1 MYDKLKLQVTTVT
14 NAGKEPEKETNALP
28 MALAIVAAFSE
39 TSVETEGILSRY
51 LDGCRKLVKRPV
63 FKAYCRN
70 CGIDVG
76 LRQEIV
82 VMLTQDD
89 ETELIEN
96 TASILARNDLVPVIH
111 GNEAERSSSGH
122 SVVAGGRSNSCMTVH
137 ETWDKIKKTGK
148 FMSVRERKSLI
159 C

>member
-96 TASILARNDLVPVIH
+96 TASILARMED
-111 GNEAERSSSGH
+111 SQ
-122 SVVAGGRSNSCMTVH
+122 
-137 ETWDKIKKTGK
+137 KILALKYAFRVLSKRTLLDVSEYQDMELTRMK
-148 FMSVRERKSLI
+148 LA
-159 C
+159 

>member
-14 NAGKEPEKETNALP
+14 NSGKEPEKETNALP

-39 TSVETEGILSRY
+39 TSVKTEGILSLY

-96 TASILARNDLVPVIH
+96 TASILARMEDPQ
-111 GNEAERSSSGH
+111 
-122 SVVAGGRSNSCMTVH
+122 
-137 ETWDKIKKTGK
+137 KILALKYAFRVLSKRTLLDVSEYQDMELTRMK
-148 FMSVRERKSLI
+148 LA
-159 C
+159 

>member
-1 MYDKLKLQVTTVT
+1 MRKGGNFMYDKLKLQVTTVT

-96 TASILARNDLVPVIH
+96 TASILARMED
-111 GNEAERSSSGH
+111 SQ
-122 SVVAGGRSNSCMTVH
+122 
-137 ETWDKIKKTGK
+137 KILALKYAFRVLSKRTLLDVSEYQDMELTRMK
-148 FMSVRERKSLI
+148 LA
-159 C
+159 

>member
-1 MYDKLKLQVTTVT
+1 MYEKLKLQVTTVT

-96 TASILARNDLVPVIH
+96 TASILARMEDPQ
-111 GNEAERSSSGH
+111 
-122 SVVAGGRSNSCMTVH
+122 
-137 ETWDKIKKTGK
+137 KILALKYAFRVLSKRTLLDVSEYQDMELTRMK
-148 FMSVRERKSLI
+148 LS
-159 C
+159 

>member
-39 TSVETEGILSRY
+39 TSVKTEGILSRY

-96 TASILARNDLVPVIH
+96 TASILARMED
-111 GNEAERSSSGH
+111 SQ
-122 SVVAGGRSNSCMTVH
+122 
-137 ETWDKIKKTGK
+137 KILALKYAFRVLSKRTLLDVSEYQDMELTRMK
-148 FMSVRERKSLI
+148 LA
-159 C
+159 

>member
-1 MYDKLKLQVTTVT
+1 MRKGGNFMYDKLKLQVTTVT

-39 TSVETEGILSRY
+39 TSVKTEGILSLY

-96 TASILARNDLVPVIH
+96 TASILARMEDPQ
-111 GNEAERSSSGH
+111 
-122 SVVAGGRSNSCMTVH
+122 
-137 ETWDKIKKTGK
+137 KILALKYAFRVLSKRTLLDVSEYQDMELTRMK
-148 FMSVRERKSLI
+148 LA
-159 C
+159 

>member
-1 MYDKLKLQVTTVT
+1 MRKGGNFMYEKLKLQVTTVT

-96 TASILARNDLVPVIH
+96 TASILARMEDPQ
-111 GNEAERSSSGH
+111 
-122 SVVAGGRSNSCMTVH
+122 
-137 ETWDKIKKTGK
+137 KILALKYAFRVLSKRTLLDVSEYQDMELTRMK
-148 FMSVRERKSLI
+148 LA
-159 C
+159 

>member
-39 TSVETEGILSRY
+39 TSVETEGILSSY

-96 TASILARNDLVPVIH
+96 AASILARMEDPQKILALKYAFRVLSKRTLLDVSEYQDL
-111 GNEAERSSSGH
+111 ELTRMKLA
-122 SVVAGGRSNSCMTVH
+122 
-137 ETWDKIKKTGK
+137 
-148 FMSVRERKSLI
+148 
-159 C
+159 

>member
-96 TASILARNDLVPVIH
+96 AASILARMEDPQ
-111 GNEAERSSSGH
+111 
-122 SVVAGGRSNSCMTVH
+122 
-137 ETWDKIKKTGK
+137 KILALKYAFRVLSKRTLLDVSEYQDMELTRMK
-148 FMSVRERKSLI
+148 LAYAFHNNFI
-159 C
+159 

>member
-96 TASILARNDLVPVIH
+96 AASILARMEDPQ
-111 GNEAERSSSGH
+111 
-122 SVVAGGRSNSCMTVH
+122 
-137 ETWDKIKKTGK
+137 KILALKYAFRVLSKRTLLDVSEYQDMELTRMK
-148 FMSVRERKSLI
+148 LA
-159 C
+159 

>member
-39 TSVETEGILSRY
+39 TSVKTEGILSRY

-96 TASILARNDLVPVIH
+96 TASILARMEDPQ
-111 GNEAERSSSGH
+111 
-122 SVVAGGRSNSCMTVH
+122 
-137 ETWDKIKKTGK
+137 KILALKYAFRVLSKLTLLDVSEYQDMELTRMK
-148 FMSVRERKSLI
+148 LA
-159 C
+159 

>member
-1 MYDKLKLQVTTVT
+1 MRKGGNFMYDKLKLQVTTVT

-96 TASILARNDLVPVIH
+96 TASILARMEDPQ
-111 GNEAERSSSGH
+111 
-122 SVVAGGRSNSCMTVH
+122 
-137 ETWDKIKKTGK
+137 KILALKYAFRVLSKRTLLDVSEYQDMELTRMK
-148 FMSVRERKSLI
+148 LA
-159 C
+159 

>member
-82 VMLTQDD
+82 KYAFRVLSKRTLLDVSEYQDMELTRMK
-89 ETELIEN
+89 
-96 TASILARNDLVPVIH
+96 LA
-111 GNEAERSSSGH
+111 
-122 SVVAGGRSNSCMTVH
+122 
-137 ETWDKIKKTGK
+137 
-148 FMSVRERKSLI
+148 
-159 C
+159 

>member
-1 MYDKLKLQVTTVT
+1 MYDKLKLQVTTVI

-39 TSVETEGILSRY
+39 TSVKTEGILSLY

-96 TASILARNDLVPVIH
+96 TASILARMEDPQ
-111 GNEAERSSSGH
+111 
-122 SVVAGGRSNSCMTVH
+122 
-137 ETWDKIKKTGK
+137 KILALKYAFRVLSKRTLLDVSEYQDMELTRMK
-148 FMSVRERKSLI
+148 LA
-159 C
+159 

>member
-1 MYDKLKLQVTTVT
+1 MYEKLKLQVTTVT

-51 LDGCRKLVKRPV
+51 LDGRRKLVKRPV

-96 TASILARNDLVPVIH
+96 TASILARMEDPQ
-111 GNEAERSSSGH
+111 
-122 SVVAGGRSNSCMTVH
+122 
-137 ETWDKIKKTGK
+137 KILALKYAFRVLSKRTLLDVSEYQDMELTRMK
-148 FMSVRERKSLI
+148 LA
-159 C
+159 

>member
-1 MYDKLKLQVTTVT
+1 MYDKLKLHVTTVT

-96 TASILARNDLVPVIH
+96 AASILARMEDPQ
-111 GNEAERSSSGH
+111 
-122 SVVAGGRSNSCMTVH
+122 
-137 ETWDKIKKTGK
+137 KILALKYAFRVLSKRTLLDVSEYQDMELTRMK
-148 FMSVRERKSLI
+148 LA
-159 C
+159 

>member
-96 TASILARNDLVPVIH
+96 AASILARMEDPQ
-111 GNEAERSSSGH
+111 
-122 SVVAGGRSNSCMTVH
+122 
-137 ETWDKIKKTGK
+137 KILALKYAFRVLSKLTLLDVSEYQDMELTRMK
-148 FMSVRERKSLI
+148 LA
-159 C
+159 

>member
-1 MYDKLKLQVTTVT
+1 MRKGGNFMHEKLKLQVTTVT

-96 TASILARNDLVPVIH
+96 TASILARMEDPQ
-111 GNEAERSSSGH
+111 
-122 SVVAGGRSNSCMTVH
+122 
-137 ETWDKIKKTGK
+137 KILALKYAFRVLSKRTLLDVSEYQDMELTRMK
-148 FMSVRERKSLI
+148 LA
-159 C
+159 

>member
-39 TSVETEGILSRY
+39 TSVKTEGILSLY

-96 TASILARNDLVPVIH
+96 AASILARMEDPQ
-111 GNEAERSSSGH
+111 
-122 SVVAGGRSNSCMTVH
+122 
-137 ETWDKIKKTGK
+137 KILALKYAFRVLSKRTLLDVSEYQDMELTRMK
-148 FMSVRERKSLI
+148 LA
-159 C
+159 

>member
-1 MYDKLKLQVTTVT
+1 MRKGGNFMYDKLKLQVTTVT

-96 TASILARNDLVPVIH
+96 AASILARMEDPQKILALKYAFRVLSKRTLLDVSEYQDL
-111 GNEAERSSSGH
+111 ELTRMKLA
-122 SVVAGGRSNSCMTVH
+122 
-137 ETWDKIKKTGK
+137 
-148 FMSVRERKSLI
+148 
-159 C
+159 

>member
-1 MYDKLKLQVTTVT
+1 MRKGGNFMYDKLKLQVTTVT

-96 TASILARNDLVPVIH
+96 AASILARMEDPQ
-111 GNEAERSSSGH
+111 
-122 SVVAGGRSNSCMTVH
+122 
-137 ETWDKIKKTGK
+137 KILALKYAFRVLSKRTLLDVSEYQDMELTRMK
-148 FMSVRERKSLI
+148 LA
-159 C
+159 

>member
-89 ETELIEN
+89 ETELNEN
-96 TASILARNDLVPVIH
+96 AASILARMEDPQ
-111 GNEAERSSSGH
+111 
-122 SVVAGGRSNSCMTVH
+122 
-137 ETWDKIKKTGK
+137 KILALKYAFRVLSKRTLLDVSEYQDMELTRMK
-148 FMSVRERKSLI
+148 LA
-159 C
+159 

>member
-1 MYDKLKLQVTTVT
+1 MHEKLKLQVTTVT

-89 ETELIEN
+89 ETALIEN
-96 TASILARNDLVPVIH
+96 TASILARMEDPQ
-111 GNEAERSSSGH
+111 
-122 SVVAGGRSNSCMTVH
+122 
-137 ETWDKIKKTGK
+137 KILALKYAFRVLSKRTLLDVSEYQDMELTRMK
-148 FMSVRERKSLI
+148 LA
-159 C
+159 

>member
-96 TASILARNDLVPVIH
+96 TASILARMEDPQ
-111 GNEAERSSSGH
+111 
-122 SVVAGGRSNSCMTVH
+122 
-137 ETWDKIKKTGK
+137 KILALKYAFRVLSKRTLLD
-148 FMSVRERKSLI
+148 VREYQDMELTRMKLA
-159 C
+159 

>member
-76 LRQEIV
+76 LRREIV

-96 TASILARNDLVPVIH
+96 AASILARMEDPQ
-111 GNEAERSSSGH
+111 
-122 SVVAGGRSNSCMTVH
+122 
-137 ETWDKIKKTGK
+137 KILALKYAFRVLSKRTLLDVSEYQDMELTRMK
-148 FMSVRERKSLI
+148 LA
-159 C
+159 

>member
-1 MYDKLKLQVTTVT
+1 MRKGGNFMYDKLKLQVTTVT

-96 TASILARNDLVPVIH
+96 TASILARMEEPQ
-111 GNEAERSSSGH
+111 
-122 SVVAGGRSNSCMTVH
+122 
-137 ETWDKIKKTGK
+137 KILALKYAFRVLSKRTLLDVSEYQDMELTRMK
-148 FMSVRERKSLI
+148 LA
-159 C
+159 

>member
-1 MYDKLKLQVTTVT
+1 MRKGGNFMYDKLKLQVTTVT

-39 TSVETEGILSRY
+39 TSVKTEGILSLY

-96 TASILARNDLVPVIH
+96 TASILARMEEPQ
-111 GNEAERSSSGH
+111 
-122 SVVAGGRSNSCMTVH
+122 
-137 ETWDKIKKTGK
+137 KILALKYAFRVLSKRTLLDVSEYQDMELTRMK
-148 FMSVRERKSLI
+148 LA
-159 C
+159 

>member
-1 MYDKLKLQVTTVT
+1 MRKGENFMYDKLKLQVTTVT

-39 TSVETEGILSRY
+39 TSVKTEGILSLY

-96 TASILARNDLVPVIH
+96 TASILARMEDPQ
-111 GNEAERSSSGH
+111 
-122 SVVAGGRSNSCMTVH
+122 
-137 ETWDKIKKTGK
+137 KILALKYAFRVLSKRTLLDVSEYQDMELTRMK
-148 FMSVRERKSLI
+148 LA
-159 C
+159 

>member
-96 TASILARNDLVPVIH
+96 AASILARMEDPQKILALKYAFRVLSKRTLLDVSEYQDL
-111 GNEAERSSSGH
+111 ELTRMKLA
-122 SVVAGGRSNSCMTVH
+122 
-137 ETWDKIKKTGK
+137 
-148 FMSVRERKSLI
+148 
-159 C
+159 

>member
-14 NAGKEPEKETNALP
+14 NAGKEPEKEMHALP

-96 TASILARNDLVPVIH
+96 TASILARMEDPQ
-111 GNEAERSSSGH
+111 
-122 SVVAGGRSNSCMTVH
+122 
-137 ETWDKIKKTGK
+137 KILALKYAFRVLSKRTLLDVSEYQDMELTRMK
-148 FMSVRERKSLI
+148 LA
-159 C
+159 

>member
-39 TSVETEGILSRY
+39 TSVKTEGILSLY

-76 LRQEIV
+76 LRQK
-82 VMLTQDD
+82 L
-89 ETELIEN
+89 
-96 TASILARNDLVPVIH
+96 
-111 GNEAERSSSGH
+111 
-122 SVVAGGRSNSCMTVH
+122 
-137 ETWDKIKKTGK
+137 
-148 FMSVRERKSLI
+148 
-159 C
+159 